1 METKDFIIIGGA
13 IALFYLYQKNKNKK
27 SMTSTAEAK
36 DEATP
41 LPSTSTPVTPKPV
54 TPKPVTITP
63 VIPTPVIP
71 TPVTP
76 RPVTITPVNG
86 GTTSGGQAIFTGNN
100 VLTPNPD
107 IIVGGTRPIPALIPA
122 PIQTTEQAL
131 ISGGVRPIVKP
142 TRRLSTSI
150 Y

>member
-1 METKDFIIIGGA
+1 MEAKDFIIIGGA
-13 IALFYLYQKNKNKK
+13 IALFYLYQKNKNKT
-27 SMTSTAEAK
+27 SMTSTSEAEAQ
-36 DEATP
+36 DEP
-41 LPSTSTPVTPKPV
+41 TSSGGGGSVSSEV

-63 VIPTPVIP
+63 IIP

-131 ISGGVRPIVKP
+131 ISGGVRPVVRP
-142 TRRLSTSI
+142 TRGLSASI

>member
-13 IALFYLYQKNKNKK
+13 IALFYLYQKNKNK
-27 SMTSTAEAK
+27 TSTTSTVEVK

-41 LPSTSTPVTPKPV
+41 MPVTPKPL
-54 TPKPVTITP
+54 TI
-63 VIPTPVIP
+63 

-86 GTTSGGQAIFTGNN
+86 GTTSGGDAIFTGNTPVN
-100 VLTPNPD
+100 TISPVVNPTPVIPNLLTPNPE
-107 IIVGGTRPIPALIPA
+107 IIVGGTRPVPALVPT
-122 PIQTTEQAL
+122 PVQTTEEAL
-131 ISGGVRPIVKP
+131 ISGGVRPVVRP
-142 TRRLSTSI
+142 TRGLSASI

>member
-1 METKDFIIIGGA
+1 MEAKDFIIIGGA
-13 IALFYLYQKNKNKK
+13 IALFYLYQKNKNKTLT
-27 SMTSTAEAK
+27 TSTVEVK
-36 DEATP
+36 DEANSMPVTP
-41 LPSTSTPVTPKPV
+41 MPVTPKPL
-54 TPKPVTITP
+54 TI
-63 VIPTPVIP
+63 

-76 RPVTITPVNG
+76 RPVTISPVTG

-142 TRRLSTSI
+142 IRELSASI

>member
-1 METKDFIIIGGA
+1 MEAKDFIIIGGA
-13 IALFYLYQKNKNKK
+13 IALFYLYQKNKNKTLT
-27 SMTSTAEAK
+27 TSTVEVK
-36 DEATP
+36 DEANSMPVTP
-41 LPSTSTPVTPKPV
+41 MPVTPKPL
-54 TPKPVTITP
+54 TI
-63 VIPTPVIP
+63 

-76 RPVTITPVNG
+76 RPVTISPVTG

-142 TRRLSTSI
+142 TRVLSASI
-150 Y
+150 F

>member
-1 METKDFIIIGGA
+1 MKAKYFIMIGGA

-27 SMTSTAEAK
+27 SMTSTTEAK

-54 TPKPVTITP
+54 TITPVTITP
-63 VIPTPVIP
+63 VTPR
-71 TPVTP
+71 PVTP
-76 RPVTITPVNG
+76 RPVTITPVTG

-122 PIQTTEQAL
+122 PIKTTEEAL
-131 ISGGVRPIVKP
+131 ISGGVRPIVRP
-142 TRRLSTSI
+142 TRGLSALI

>member
-1 METKDFIIIGGA
+1 MEAKDFIIIGGA
-13 IALFYLYQKNKNKK
+13 IALFYLYQKNKNKTLT
-27 SMTSTAEAK
+27 TSTVEVK
-36 DEATP
+36 DEANSMPVTP
-41 LPSTSTPVTPKPV
+41 MPVTPKPL
-54 TPKPVTITP
+54 TI
-63 VIPTPVIP
+63 TPVIP

-131 ISGGVRPIVKP
+131 ISGGVRPVVRP
-142 TRRLSTSI
+142 TRGLSASI

>member
-1 METKDFIIIGGA
+1 MEAKDFIIIGGA
-13 IALFYLYQKNKNKK
+13 IALFYLYQKNKNKT
-27 SMTSTAEAK
+27 SMTSTAEAEAQ
-36 DEATP
+36 DEP
-41 LPSTSTPVTPKPV
+41 TSSGGGGSVSSEV

-63 VIPTPVIP
+63 IIP

-76 RPVTITPVNG
+76 TPVTITPVNG

-100 VLTPNPD
+100 VITPNPD

-131 ISGGVRPIVKP
+131 ISGGVRPVVRP
-142 TRRLSTSI
+142 TRGLSASI